1 MTNQELKEF
10 KATHRL
16 NDGTELWGEAFD
28 TRYREEEKA
37 NKEFI
42 EDREKKYC
50 KLNKDCCSCP
60 PSDEDGMQ
68 PMTYEEAKRLSPYS

>member
-28 TRYREEEKA
+28 TRYDEEKKA
-37 NKEFI
+37 N
-42 EDREKKYC
+42 EDFRKRAEGKYTKK
-50 KLNKDCCSCP
+50 N
-60 PSDEDGMQ
+60 
-68 PMTYEEAKRLSPYS
+68 

>member
-28 TRYREEEKA
+28 TRYDEEKKA
-37 NKEFI
+37 N
-42 EDREKKYC
+42 EDFRVRAAGKYAKK
-50 KLNKDCCSCP
+50 NQDCCSCP
-60 PSDEDGMQ
+60 NNEAAMQ
-68 PMTYEEAKRLSPYS
+68 PMTYQEAKHLSPYS